1 MIRSKGKMD
10 IIILIITNVCKNL
23 LCLRS
28 VHVLNVVLYSSFNSH
43 SLWGSTAVMDIIL
56 LWNWGKGKL
65 SNLSEVTQL
74 VSGGA
79 GIWFLGLWGQSCWN
93 ALSLGWESA
102 SCWPGISVVIEPS
115 RYCGLK
121 THLQTSP
128 LVGFMVTNQCTFHT
142 PIGFP
147 QVPVAALAVEK
158 VGHSSVH
165 YRLALFPPKPA
176 QEPPTADHRDLSDGF
191 FFGHPKLAPFD
202 TLACTTGSSV
212 HVFVNPATSKP
223 TGLPE
228 DFRRGLLR
236 LRRPASV
243 WGVCA

>member
-1 MIRSKGKMD
+1 MASWVWRMLPRNVRSLTTSSENQRVEDCHRYQEAYGYFLPIQTRWQD
-10 IIILIITNVCKNL
+10 NDQYGHVNNAVYYSYFDTIINHYLI
-23 LCLRS
+23 
-28 VHVLNVVLYSSFNSH
+28 
-43 SLWGSTAVMDIIL
+43 
-56 LWNWGKGKL
+56 
-65 SNLSEVTQL
+65 
-74 VSGGA
+74 
-79 GIWFLGLWGQSCWN
+79 
-93 ALSLGWESA
+93 
-102 SCWPGISVVIEPS
+102 

-121 THLQTSP
+121 TRLLTSP

-142 PIGFP
+142 PVGFP

-165 YRLALFPPKPA
+165 YRLALFPPKPT
-176 QEPPTADHRDLSDGF
+176 QEPPTADHRDLTDGF
-191 FFGHPKLAPFD
+191 FFGHPKLAQFD

-236 LRRPASV
+236 LRRLASV
-243 WGVCA
+243 